1 MNEQQQT
8 SKNNGRTL
16 YLSGVVNET
25 VAQDVNC
32 EMLKLQ
38 RDDPLEDITL
48 IVDTYGGD
56 MFASF
61 AIVDMME
68 LITCDIRTI
77 CIGKAFSAGQF
88 IFSTGAKG
96 KRFMS
101 LHARLMLHNPVAGY
115 MGSVPDIEVEV
126 EEIQKSRDILV
137 KHISSRSNLS
147 PEEIKQ
153 LIQRN
158 AYLDA
163 TQAIEMGFADAVIT
177 KIK

>member
-1 MNEQQQT
+1 MLYISGEINELT
-8 SKNNGRTL
+8 ARDIN
-16 YLSGVVNET
+16 V
-25 VAQDVNC
+25 
-32 EMLKLQ
+32 EMLGMQ
-38 RDDPLEDITL
+38 RDDPLEDITI

-61 AIVDMME
+61 SIVDMME
-68 LITCDIRTI
+68 LITCDIITI
-77 CIGKAFSAGQF
+77 CVGKAFSAGQF

-101 LHARLMLHNPVAGY
+101 PHARLMLHNPIAGY
-115 MGSVPDIEVEV
+115 VGSVPDIEIEV
-126 EEIQKSRDILV
+126 EEIQKSRDLFV
-137 KHISSRSNLS
+137 NHISSRSHLS

-163 TQAIEMGFADAVIT
+163 SQAIEMGFADAILT
-177 KIK
+177 SIR

>member
-1 MNEQQQT
+1 MNEQRQP
-8 SKNNGRTL
+8 SKNNGRII
-16 YLSGVVNET
+16 YLSGQVDELT
-25 VAQDVNC
+25 AQEVNC
-32 EMLKLQ
+32 ELLKLQ

-48 IVDTYGGD
+48 FVDTYGGD

-101 LHARLMLHNPVAGY
+101 PHARLMLHNPIAGY

-126 EEIQKSRDILV
+126 EEIQKSRDLFV
-137 KHISSRSNLS
+137 KHIAKRSNMTA
-147 PEEIKQ
+147 EDIKQ

-163 TQAIEMGFADAVIT
+163 NQAIEMGFADSVIN